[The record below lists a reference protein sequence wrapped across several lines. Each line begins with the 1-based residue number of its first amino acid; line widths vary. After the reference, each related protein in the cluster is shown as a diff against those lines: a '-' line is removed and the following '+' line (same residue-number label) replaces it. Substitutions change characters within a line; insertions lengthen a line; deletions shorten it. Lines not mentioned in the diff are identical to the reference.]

1 MVRSGMVA
9 AVSAGLLLGSA
20 WLPSVGFAARAQTS
34 VSPSAQ
40 GPGVVTGQQNN
51 QPSINQNQTQQ
62 QTDMSQQPP
71 EAHVV
76 PPTNGSQSQPNPQP
90 TFSR

>member
-9 AVSAGLLLGSA
+9 AAAGLLLVSG
-20 WLPSVGFAARAQTS
+20 GFAARAQTS
-34 VSPSAQ
+34 VGPSAQ
-40 GPGVVTGQQNN
+40 GSGVVAGQQNN
-51 QPSINQNQTQQ
+51 QPSMNQNQTQQ

-71 EAHVV
+71 EAHVL
-76 PPTNGSQSQPNPQP
+76 PPTAGSQSQPNPQP

>member
-1 MVRSGMVA
+1 MVRSRTVA
-9 AVSAGLLLGSA
+9 AVGAGLLLGSA
-20 WLPSVGFAARAQTS
+20 LSPWFGARAQTS

-71 EAHVV
+71 EAHVL

>member
-1 MVRSGMVA
+1 MVRSLTRVTMA
-9 AVSAGLLLGSA
+9 AAFVLAAAALGA
-20 WLPSVGFAARAQTS
+20 QAQTS

-51 QPSINQNQTQQ
+51 QASPNQNQTQQ

-71 EAHVV
+71 EAHVL
-76 PPTNGSQSQPNPQP
+76 PPTQRSQNQPNPQP

>member
-1 MVRSGMVA
+1 MVRYGTVWVA
-9 AVSAGLLLGSA
+9 AIALGLAVSP
-20 WLPSVGFAARAQTS
+20 WAARAQTS

-40 GPGVVTGQQNN
+40 GPGVVTGQQNS
-51 QPSINQNQTQQ
+51 QPGPNQNQTQQ

-71 EAHVV
+71 EAHVL
-76 PPTNGSQSQPNPQP
+76 PPTAGSQGQPNPQP

>member
-9 AVSAGLLLGSA
+9 AVAAGLLLGLAVS
-20 WLPSVGFAARAQTS
+20 LGGVFAARAQTS

-40 GPGVVTGQQNN
+40 GSGVVTGQQNN

-71 EAHVV
+71 EAHVL
-76 PPTNGSQSQPNPQP
+76 PPTNGSQAQPNPQP